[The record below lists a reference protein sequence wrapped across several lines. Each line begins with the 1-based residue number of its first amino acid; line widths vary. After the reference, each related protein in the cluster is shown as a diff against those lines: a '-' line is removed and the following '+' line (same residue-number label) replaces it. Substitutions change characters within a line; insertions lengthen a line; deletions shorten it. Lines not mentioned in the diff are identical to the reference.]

1 VAFVNVRPVM
11 VELFT
16 YSWEVE
22 AMPVIVR
29 FVPVAL
35 VKVRPVIVEDV
46 CQAFV
51 DETVPAVSQPVE
63 VALVKVRPCR
73 PITPVTFRVPETFA
87 LPVVLRVATCRFP
100 VPVALVNVRPW
111 RPVTPVTFKV
121 PETFALPVE
130 LRVAIWRFPEPVAL
144 VKVMPVEE
152 AVPKVLEPVTI
163 KLPTTCSVEDG
174 CAVPMPTLPV
184 FKTVRILDVVAT
196 VRRAFAIGVEVPMF
210 IVPTPKFP
218 AVEVAFTNQIFVD
231 ETVGTVSQPVPVA
244 LVNVRPVIVEL
255 FAYIWEVEAMPVIVR
270 FVPVAF
276 VKVRPVIVEDVC
288 QAFVDETVPAVSQ
301 PVEVALVNVR
311 PWRPVTPVTFKVP
324 ETFALPVV
332 LRVATWRFPLPVAF
346 VNVRP
351 VEETLAMSVPAV
363 MTPLEETRSWVE
375 ELTWKSMKLPEKL
388 VGFAPMKV
396 PEAEPAWIMFGPSCR
411 SEEEARS

>member
-1 VAFVNVRPVM
+1 M
-11 VELFT
+11 
-16 YSWEVE
+16 
-22 AMPVIVR
+22 
-29 FVPVAL
+29 AL
-35 VKVRPVIVEDV
+35 VKVRPVMVEDV

-121 PETFALPVE
+121 PETFALPVV
-130 LRVAIWRFPEPVAL
+130 LRVAI
-144 VKVMPVEE
+144 
-152 AVPKVLEPVTI
+152 
-163 KLPTTCSVEDG
+163 
-174 CAVPMPTLPV
+174 
-184 FKTVRILDVVAT
+184 
-196 VRRAFAIGVEVPMF
+196 
-210 IVPTPKFP
+210 
-218 AVEVAFTNQIFVD
+218 
-231 ETVGTVSQPVPVA
+231 
-244 LVNVRPVIVEL
+244 
-255 FAYIWEVEAMPVIVR
+255 
-270 FVPVAF
+270 
-276 VKVRPVIVEDVC
+276 
-288 QAFVDETVPAVSQ
+288 
-301 PVEVALVNVR
+301 
-311 PWRPVTPVTFKVP
+311 
-324 ETFALPVV
+324 
-332 LRVATWRFPLPVAF
+332 WRFPLPVAF